1 MTPRG
6 TLYHFSVL
14 DTIEREMN
22 LFRGIRGPLRSLRT
36 QRLSVINNLFPS
48 VHTTSNKVS
57 YYIKTILNDIIY
69 YRYNTILQ

>member
-48 VHTTSNKVS
+48 VYTTSNKVS
-57 YYIKTILNDIIY
+57 YYIKTILIDIIY
-69 YRYNTILQ
+69 YRYNSILQ

>member
-36 QRLSVINNLFPS
+36 QRLSVINNVFPS
-48 VHTTSNKVS
+48 VYTTSNKVS
-57 YYIKTILNDIIY
+57 YYIKTIFN
-69 YRYNTILQ
+69 

>member
-48 VHTTSNKVS
+48 VYTTSNKVS
-57 YYIKTILNDIIY
+57 YYIKTILIDIIY